1 MNTQLF
7 INSLLLMGQGML
19 AIFLVIFII
28 YLVILLL
35 GKIPDK
41 KSEK

>member
-1 MNTQLF
+1 
-7 INSLLLMGQGML
+7 MGQGML

>member
-1 MNTQLF
+1 MNTDLF
-7 INSLLLMGQGML
+7 MKSLLLMGQGML

-35 GKIPDK
+35 GKFTGN
-41 KSEK
+41 KSEE

>member
-1 MNTQLF
+1 MTQLF
-7 INSLLLMGQGML
+7 MKSLLLMGQGRL

-35 GKIPDK
+35 GKVTGG

>member
-1 MNTQLF
+1 
-7 INSLLLMGQGML
+7 MGQGML

-41 KSEK
+41 SQRNK